1 MPPGNAAALLELR
14 DAAFGYQGRPAVD
27 GVDLRLDGGQTLAL
41 LGPNGAGKTS
51 LMRLA
56 AGRLRPW
63 RGSVRV
69 LGGDPA
75 RDSATRRRIGF
86 VPQEI
91 ALYPRLTVA
100 ENLDVFARLA
110 GLGRAARR
118 TAVATVLDRAAIAE
132 VADRP
137 VGALSGGY
145 QRRVNL
151 AASLVGGPDLILLDE
166 PTQGVDLAARAA
178 IHAVLAALR
187 AQGAAILVSTH
198 DFGEAERLADRVA
211 FLSAGRL
218 AREGR
223 LADLLRPLAVAAPEC
238 EAVLDAHPEPQAEVA
253 LRCAG
258 FTPSGPGAATSWRAV
273 RGRAEGADGA
283 ALLSALREAG
293 VPVAEIRIRRPGL
306 ESLYRAV
313 VAMDEPAP
321 TAPPAALETLP

>member
-1 MPPGNAAALLELR
+1 MR
-14 DAAFGYQGRPAVD
+14 DAALAYHGRPALD
-27 GVDLRLDGGQTLAL
+27 GVSLCVMGGETLAL

-56 AGRLRPW
+56 AGRLRP
-63 RGSVRV
+63 GSGTVRV
-69 LGGDPA
+69 MGGDPA
-75 RDSATRRRIGF
+75 RDSATRRHIGF
-86 VPQEI
+86 VPQDI

-118 TAVATVLDRAAIAE
+118 AAVATVLDQAAIE
-132 VADRP
+132 DVADRP

-151 AASLVGGPDLILLDE
+151 AASLVGRPGLILLDE

-178 IHAVLAALR
+178 IHAVLSALR
-187 AQGAAILVSTH
+187 SQGAAIVISTH

-218 AREGR
+218 VREGR
-223 LADLLRPLAVAAPEC
+223 LADLLRPLAASLEC
-238 EAVLDAHPEPQAEVA
+238 EAMLDAPPKPPAEAA
-253 LRCAG
+253 LRRTG
-258 FTPSGPGAATSWRAV
+258 FTPGEASDATSWRAV
-273 RGRAEGADGA
+273 RDAAGGVDGA
-283 ALLSALREAG
+283 AVLSALREAS

-306 ESLYRAV
+306 EAVYRDIIPSDGAI
-313 VAMDEPAP
+313 P
-321 TAPPAALETLP
+321 